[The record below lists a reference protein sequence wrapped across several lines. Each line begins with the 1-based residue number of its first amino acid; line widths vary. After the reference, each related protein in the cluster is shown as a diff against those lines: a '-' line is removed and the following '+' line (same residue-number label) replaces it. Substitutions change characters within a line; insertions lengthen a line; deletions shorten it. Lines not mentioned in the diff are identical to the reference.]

1 MSNYVY
7 IFSDTL
13 QPLLNK
19 IPHFDISVDSQ
30 VLKVNVTFTVN
41 ICSPV
46 SGRALSKEPGYKVG

>member
-1 MSNYVY
+1 MYVY

-30 VLKVNVTFTVN
+30 VL
-41 ICSPV
+41 
-46 SGRALSKEPGYKVG
+46 